1 MRAVV
6 YEKPQDIRSE
16 TALIDVE
23 CPVPEAKGHDLLV
36 EIRAV
41 SVNPVDTKVRRSRE
55 PAPGGVVQLG
65 YDASGVVKAVGEA
78 VTLFKPGDEVYYAGV
93 INRDG
98 TNAEYHLVDERIVG
112 RKPTSISFGEAAALP
127 LTTITAYEMIFDR
140 LKVEDAVPGDHNAI
154 LIIGGAGGVGSIAVQ
169 LARLLTDLTVVA
181 TASRPESA
189 EWVKALGAHHVIDH
203 SRPLAPQMKELGVVP
218 GYIFPTTHSDEHQ
231 QAMADI
237 VAPQGRIGLIDDP
250 AGGFDIK
257 PFKGKAVSIH
267 WEMMFTRG
275 VHITADIIEQ
285 HNLLNQVADL
295 VDAGKIRTT
304 ASESYGTINAENLR
318 RAHKQIESH
327 STIGKI
333 VLEGF

>member
-6 YEKPQDIRSE
+6 FEKPQPITSD
-16 TALIDVE
+16 TALIDIQRPE
-23 CPVPEAKGHDLLV
+23 PVAKGHDLLV
-36 EIRAV
+36 EIRAI
-41 SVNPVDTKVRRSRE
+41 SVNPVDTKVRKSRE

-65 YDASGVVKAVGEA
+65 YDASGVVKAVGDA

-93 INRDG
+93 VNRDG

-112 RKPTSISFGEAAALP
+112 RKPTSISFREAAALP
-127 LTTITAYEMIFDR
+127 LTTITAYEMLFDR
-140 LKVEDAVPGDHNAI
+140 LKVEDAIPGDHNAI
-154 LIIGGAGGVGSIAVQ
+154 LIIGGAGGVGSMAVQ
-169 LARLLTDLTVVA
+169 LARLLTNLTVIA

-189 EWVKALGAHHVIDH
+189 DWVKSLGAHHVIDH
-203 SRPLAPQMKELGVVP
+203 SKPLAAQMQALGIVP
-218 GYIFPTTHSDEHQ
+218 GFIFPTTHSDVHNA
-231 QAMADI
+231 AMAEI

-250 AGGFDIK
+250 AEFSIK

-267 WEMMFTRG
+267 WEMMFARG
-275 VHITADIIEQ
+275 VHETADIIEQ

-295 VDAGKIRTT
+295 VDAGKIRAT
-304 ASESYGTINAENLR
+304 ASESYGTINAANLR
-318 RAHKQIESH
+318 RAHQQIESH